1 MGAGAVTANSESAT
15 SGNLSTD
22 DAFAIIAII
31 NEFAY
36 LVDHGRATECEAL
49 FTQDARITFGPGTPK
64 PGTLEGIAAIR
75 GFLKIREAQANV
87 TSRHSMSNIR
97 LVRTVKGEVEA
108 CSLLTLFR
116 SDNDIRL
123 PVVAFVAEI
132 EELYVRRPE
141 GGWLIRERLISPTF
155 LPFT

>member
-1 MGAGAVTANSESAT
+1 MGSSAVTADQLSA
-15 SGNLSTD
+15 D
-22 DAFAIIAII
+22 DALAIQTII
-31 NEFAY
+31 TEFAY
-36 LVDHGRATECEAL
+36 LVDHGRATECDAL
-49 FTQDARITFGPGTPK
+49 FTEDARITFGPGTPK

-75 GFLKIREAQANV
+75 GFLQIRQAQASV

-97 LVRTVKGEVEA
+97 LIPTAKDEVEA

-132 EELYVRRPE
+132 EERYVRQSE
-141 GGWLIRERLISPTF
+141 GGWRIRERLITPVF
-155 LPFT
+155 LPSA